1 MITDTFATLTRAV
14 RNTLPRI
21 ATQMNVSIDEA
32 VADSITE
39 TIMFAMDEFTAASI
53 YFRQEQAA
61 TIMLTQ
67 LIGSHLRAYYFLQVG
82 ASLGLQL
89 GYTHENDQQ
98 RILEFADSY
107 NAAFEETLPDRTS
120 ELYTLPSVAEFVA
133 SIFAN
138 GVEYPHITSSDDGHT
153 VTEWRRVWHVEREG
167 LAPKIVFE
175 THRTATEGPAVTRTA
190 PNGTVVFEEYVEHD
204 RTHRLDG
211 PAVTVRTD
219 AGVVIEEHYFCDGVQ
234 HRDDGPA
241 KVITVAAIA
250 TTQET
255 WMKHG
260 RMSRSDAPAFIERT
274 ASGRVITEMWFTDD
288 VFCRTDGPAGIW
300 RAHSDNDTWNMEQ
313 FSVDGVNVRAF
324 ENGVEVPYA

>member
-39 TIMFAMDEFTAASI
+39 TIMFAMDESTAASI

-82 ASLGLQL
+82 ASLGVQL
-89 GYTHENDQQ
+89 GYTHEHDQQ

-107 NAAFEETLPDRTS
+107 NAAFEQTLPDRTS

-138 GVEYPHITSSDDGHT
+138 GVEYPHITSTDDGHT
-153 VTEWRRVWHVEREG
+153 VSEWRRVWRVEREG
-167 LAPKIVFE
+167 FAPKNLFE
-175 THRTATEGPAVTRTA
+175 THRPAADGPAVTRTA
-190 PNGTVVFEEYVEHD
+190 PNGAVVFEEYVEHD
-204 RTHRLDG
+204 RTHRMDG

-219 AGVVIEEHYFCDGVQ
+219 AGAIIEAHYFCNGAA
-234 HRDDGPA
+234 HRTDGPA
-241 KVITVAAIA
+241 KIVTVAAIA

-255 WMKHG
+255 WMQHG
-260 RMSRSDAPAFIERT
+260 RMSRIDAPAFIERT
-274 ASGRVITEMWFTDD
+274 ASGRVITEMWFTDG
-288 VFCRTDGPAGIW
+288 VYCRTNEPAGIW
-300 RAHSDNDTWNMEQ
+300 RTHDECDTWMSEQ
-313 FSVDGVNVRAF
+313 FCTDGVNVRAF
-324 ENGVEVPYA
+324 ENGVEVPYG